1 MTRYYSLRVETGEAV
16 DDAGRPVSW
25 VACPALPGAYEEA
38 ASADAAR
45 ERLATL
51 ARQIIAEHLLRDDAL
66 DPEIA
71 VSEDASHVE
80 NGRGPLVVAV
90 GDADLAE
97 AHATPMLVI
106 EQPEP

>member
-1 MTRYYSLRVETGEAV
+1 MTRYYSLRLETGEAV
-16 DDAGRPVSW
+16 DDGGRPVSW

-38 ASADAAR
+38 ANADAAR

-51 ARQIIAEHLLRDDAL
+51 ARQIIAEHVAREDPL

-71 VSEDASHVE
+71 VGDHPPSAGD
-80 NGRGPLVVAV
+80 GLLVVPIS
-90 GDADLAE
+90 DADVEE
-97 AHATPMLVI
+97 ARNAPLLMI

>member
-1 MTRYYSLRVETGEAV
+1 MTRYYSLRMEAGEAV
-16 DDAGRPVSW
+16 DDAGRPVNW

-45 ERLATL
+45 ERLVTL
-51 ARQIIAEHLLRDDAL
+51 ARQIIAEHVAREDPL

-71 VSEDASHVE
+71 VGDRPPPTRADILIVPISDADVE
-80 NGRGPLVVAV
+80 EARNAPLLVV
-90 GDADLAE
+90 
-97 AHATPMLVI
+97 

>member
-1 MTRYYSLRVETGEAV
+1 MTRYYSLRLETGEAV
-16 DDAGRPVSW
+16 DDTGRPVSW
-25 VACPALPGAYEEA
+25 AACPALPGAYEEA

-51 ARQIIAEHLLRDDAL
+51 VRHIIAEHVAREDPL

-71 VSEDASHVE
+71 VGARPPATPDDL
-80 NGRGPLVVAV
+80 LVVPIS
-90 GDADLAE
+90 DADIEQARNAPLL
-97 AHATPMLVI
+97 TI

>member
-1 MTRYYSLRVETGEAV
+1 VTRYYSLRVETGATV

-45 ERLATL
+45 ERLAAL
-51 ARQIIAEHLLRDDAL
+51 ARHINAEHGVRDDPP

-71 VSEDASHVE
+71 VGDRPPPARD
-80 NGRGPLVVAV
+80 GLLVVPIS
-90 GDADLAE
+90 DADVEE
-97 AHATPMLVI
+97 ARNAPLLMI

>member
-1 MTRYYSLRVETGEAV
+1 MTRYYSLRVEMGEAV

-25 VACPALPGAYEEA
+25 IACPALPGAYEEA
-38 ASADAAR
+38 GSADAAR

-51 ARQIIAEHLLRDDAL
+51 ARQIIAEHVARDDPL

-71 VSEDASHVE
+71 VGDRPPAARD
-80 NGRGPLVVAV
+80 GLLVVPIS
-90 GDADLAE
+90 DADVEE
-97 AHATPMLVI
+97 ARNAPLLMI

>member
-1 MTRYYSLRVETGEAV
+1 MTRYYSLRVEMGEAV

-38 ASADAAR
+38 PSADAAR

-51 ARQIIAEHLLRDDAL
+51 ARQIIAEHVARDDPL

-71 VSEDASHVE
+71 VGDRPLPARD
-80 NGRGPLVVAV
+80 GLLVVPIS
-90 GDADLAE
+90 DADVEE
-97 AHATPMLVI
+97 ARNAPLLMI

>member
-1 MTRYYSLRVETGEAV
+1 VTRYYSLRVEMGEAM

-51 ARQIIAEHLLRDDAL
+51 ARQIIAEHVARDDPL

-71 VSEDASHVE
+71 VGDRPPPARD
-80 NGRGPLVVAV
+80 GLLVVPIS
-90 GDADLAE
+90 DADVEE
-97 AHATPMLVI
+97 ARNAPLLMI